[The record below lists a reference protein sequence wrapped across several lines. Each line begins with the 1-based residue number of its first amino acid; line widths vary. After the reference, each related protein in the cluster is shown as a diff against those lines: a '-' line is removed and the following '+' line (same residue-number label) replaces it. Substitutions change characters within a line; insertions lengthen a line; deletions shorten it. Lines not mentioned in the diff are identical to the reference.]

1 MQACQLNQ
9 LRVIVWLAAKMSPA
23 NRPVHHFLSLLC
35 PDSDD
40 SSNRFFEEN
49 VLARIRGIE
58 GMTPMEISFEL
69 NRGARFVVYKYC
81 ISAAVMTVVDSTD
94 IYFVRAKE
102 SRIKKGVL
110 WTMLTLVAGWWGFPW
125 GPIRT
130 VQSVWINLHGGENVT
145 ALVANSMQLE
155 SVNWADLD

>member
-1 MQACQLNQ
+1 L
-9 LRVIVWLAAKMSPA
+9 
-23 NRPVHHFLSLLC
+23 
-35 PDSDD
+35 
-40 SSNRFFEEN
+40 EEN
-49 VLARIRGIE
+49 VLAKIRGIA
-58 GMTPMEISFEL
+58 GMTPLEISFEL

-81 ISAAVMTVVDSTD
+81 ISAVVMTVMDSTD

-102 SRIKKGVL
+102 SRIKRGIV

-130 VQSVWINLHGGENVT
+130 VQSVWINLHGGESVT
-145 ALVANSMQLE
+145 ALVANAMQLQ

>member
-1 MQACQLNQ
+1 
-9 LRVIVWLAAKMSPA
+9 
-23 NRPVHHFLSLLC
+23 
-35 PDSDD
+35 
-40 SSNRFFEEN
+40 
-49 VLARIRGIE
+49 
-58 GMTPMEISFEL
+58 MTPLEISFEL

-81 ISAAVMTVVDSTD
+81 VSAVVMTVMDSTD

-102 SRIKKGVL
+102 SRIKKGIL

-130 VQSVWINLHGGENVT
+130 VQSVWINLHGGESVT
-145 ALVANSMQLE
+145 ALVANAMQLQ